1 MLNVCPIPSSKLKE
15 LIKTN
20 NVTASNIISMAI
32 IIRIIFFLFKIN
44 PKIPIKN
51 KNNDRFIVYVFVIFL
66 RVPVIIV
73 LGEWGFILFVSAF
86 SACFYI
92 YNMILYKQKEIKKG
106 KGVYIFSFFYLIL
119 KLILIKK
126 GQ

>member
-1 MLNVCPIPSSKLKE
+1 
-15 LIKTN
+15 
-20 NVTASNIISMAI
+20 MAI